1 MPGPPVGDNPAIGSL
16 HSPTVVL
23 RLSRISARWRSRA
36 RARAWRG
43 ALQLVPDV
51 PSPELG
57 NRHTLIV
64 ATPAGYQ
71 AGDRRYPVLY
81 MQDGQNLFDP
91 RTSFAG
97 DWGLTAALGWA
108 SRRGIEPI
116 VVGIYNAGR
125 ARFDEYSPFAEPGTG
140 GGAGDRYLAFL
151 TATVKPLVDAR
162 FRTLTDRAATGIA
175 GSSLGGLISLYA
187 FFRLPTVFGFAGAL
201 SPALWF
207 GNEAIFDVVAGSPR
221 PEGRIYLDIGLRE
234 GERHVTL
241 ARRMRNLL
249 IERGFEPRRT
259 LRYVEDK
266 DGAHREADW
275 GRRFRKALPF
285 LLRVGATA

>member
-1 MPGPPVGDNPAIGSL
+1 M
-16 HSPTVVL
+16 L
-23 RLSRISARWRSRA
+23 RFSRLAVRWRA
-36 RARAWRG
+36 RARARAQRG
-43 ALQLVPDV
+43 DLHLIPDV

-57 NRHTLIV
+57 NSHTLIV
-64 ATPAGYQ
+64 STPAGYRS
-71 AGDRRYPVLY
+71 GERRYPVLY

-97 DWGLTAALGWA
+97 DWGLSTALGWA

-125 ARFDEYSPFAEPGTG
+125 ARFDEYSPFAEPGSG

-151 TATVKPLVDAR
+151 CGTVKPLVDSG

-187 FFRLPTVFGFAGAL
+187 FFRLQSVFGFAGAL
-201 SPALWF
+201 SPSLWF
-207 GNEAIFDVVAGSPR
+207 GNEAIFDVVARSPR
-221 PEGRIYLDIGLRE
+221 PAGRIYLDIGVRE
-234 GERHVTL
+234 GERHVML
-241 ARRMRNLL
+241 ARTMRDLL
-249 IERGFEPRRT
+249 IARGFEPRRT

-266 DGAHREADW
+266 NGAHREADW

-285 LLRVGATA
+285 LLRA

>member
-1 MPGPPVGDNPAIGSL
+1 MPERLVGDNPGPVSL
-16 HSPTVVL
+16 HSPSVML
-23 RLSRISARWRSRA
+23 RLSRISARWRSRI

-43 ALQLVPDV
+43 ELHLIPDV

-57 NRHTLIV
+57 NQHTLIV
-64 ATPAGYQ
+64 STPATYG
-71 AGDRRYPVLY
+71 AGDHRYPVLY

-97 DWGLTAALGWA
+97 DWGLTTALAWA
-108 SRRGIEPI
+108 NRRGIEPI

-125 ARFDEYSPFAEPGTG
+125 LRFDEYSPFAEPGTG

-151 TATVKPLVDAR
+151 TRTVKPLVDAR
-162 FRTLTDRAATGIA
+162 FRTRTDRAATGIA

-187 FFRLPTVFGFAGAL
+187 FFRFQPVFGFVGAL
-201 SPALWF
+201 SPSLWF
-207 GNEAIFDVVAGSPR
+207 GSEAIFEVVAQSPR
-221 PEGRIYLDIGLRE
+221 PDGRVYLDIGVHE
-234 GERHVTL
+234 GERHVLL
-241 ARRMRNLL
+241 ARRMRDLL
-249 IERGFEPRRT
+249 IERGLEPRRT
-259 LRYVEDK
+259 LRYVEDQ

-285 LLRVGATA
+285 LLRP

>member
-1 MPGPPVGDNPAIGSL
+1 M
-16 HSPTVVL
+16 L
-23 RLSRISARWRSRA
+23 RFSRFAVRWRARA
-36 RARAWRG
+36 RARAWHG
-43 ALQLVPDV
+43 SLELIPDV

-64 ATPAGYQ
+64 WTPAGYQ
-71 AGDRRYPVLY
+71 AGDRRYPVVY

-97 DWGLTAALGWA
+97 DWGLSTALGWA

-116 VVGIYNAGR
+116 VVGIYNAGKS
-125 ARFDEYSPFAEPGTG
+125 RFDEYSPFAEPGTG
-140 GGAGDRYLAFL
+140 GGAGDHYLAFL
-151 TATVKPLVDAR
+151 TGTVKPLVDAR
-162 FRTLTDRAATGIA
+162 FHTLPARETTGIA

-187 FFRLPTVFGFAGAL
+187 FFRFPAVFGFVGAL
-201 SPALWF
+201 SPSLWF
-207 GNEAIFDVVAGSPR
+207 GNEAIFEVVAQFPR
-221 PEGRIYLDIGLRE
+221 TDGRVYLDIGLRE
-234 GERHVTL
+234 GERHVLL
-241 ARRMRNLL
+241 ARKMRDLL
-249 IERGFEPRRT
+249 IERGFAPRRT

-285 LLRVGATA
+285 LLRP